1 MTSLAAPDAT
11 MYWLSRRTRNDQFL
25 LYCFAES
32 ARTDT
37 ELRTGILSR
46 CAAIPELRVR
56 LRDDPTGLAYPRWI
70 PAAPEPAQV
79 RQHRLTTPVWPELLT
94 ALGEL
99 AGTGV
104 DATEHPWLLHF
115 FRGIRDSPAPDP
127 QVTVVV
133 LQISHALVDGRG
145 AADLARALFTEP
157 ARPGAETGVAAV
169 EHPQAGRSGP
179 VEQDSGSRVGQS
191 MPGVEPETSVGER
204 LSFRARVASLRAAA
218 VLPLGVV
225 RTVRRGTAAAQARNE
240 LAALTAAGLVPPPG
254 DGYPPGPLNGPVDVA
269 GHVVRMVVCPADDFR
284 IPGLS
289 VTVVGLTVVSIAL
302 ERYLRER
309 GEEVTRL
316 GAQVPMALPPRPGV
330 RNNYRSLGVDL
341 AAGERAP
348 RTRAARIAAELAA
361 RRERAGHP
369 LLDAQDA
376 VTAVVPPLFLR
387 RDVRGYPIDSVPEQI
402 TGHTV
407 VSSVNRGPADLAFG
421 GAPVRFTGGFP
432 ALGSVMHLTHGVHG
446 LGETVTLSM
455 HADPGVVE
463 VDSYIGHV
471 ADVVRE
477 LPRLLA

>member
-1 MTSLAAPDAT
+1 

-32 ARTDT
+32 THTDT
-37 ELRTGILSR
+37 ELCAGLLSR
-46 CAAIPELRVR
+46 CAAIPGLRVR

-70 PAAPEPAQV
+70 HADPEHAQV
-79 RQHRLTTPVWPELLT
+79 LLHRLATPSWPELLT

-99 AGTGV
+99 VGTGV
-104 DATEHPWLLHF
+104 DATEYPWLLHI

-133 LQISHALVDGRG
+133 VQISHALADGRG
-145 AADLARALFTEP
+145 AADIARALFTGP
-157 ARPGAETGVAAV
+157 ARAGTGAVGGRPAGPGAE
-169 EHPQAGRSGP
+169 PMPRAGDHAQTPPIRRSEREREP
-179 VEQDSGSRVGQS
+179 VQS
-191 MPGVEPETSVGER
+191 AGGARPVGEC
-204 LSFRARVASLRAAA
+204 LSFGARVASLRAAA
-218 VLPLGVV
+218 ALPLGVV

-240 LAALTAAGLVPPPG
+240 LAALTEAGLVPPPG
-254 DGYPPGPLNGPVDVA
+254 DGYPPGPLNGPADLV
-269 GHVVRMVVCPADDFR
+269 GHAVRMLVCPADDFR

-309 GEEVTRL
+309 GEEAGRL

-341 AAGERAP
+341 AAGEPEPRSRAV
-348 RTRAARIAAELAA
+348 RIAAELAA
-361 RRERAGHP
+361 RRERARNP

-387 RDVRGYPIDSVPEQI
+387 RDVRDYPIDSVPGRI

-407 VSSVNRGPADLAFG
+407 VSSVNRGPADLVFG

-432 ALGSVMHLTHGVHG
+432 ALGSVMHLTHGIHG
-446 LGETVTLSM
+446 LGSTVTVSI
-455 HADPGVVE
+455 HADPGVVA
-463 VDSYIGHV
+463 VDSYAGLV
-471 ADVVRE
+471 ADALRE
-477 LPRLLA
+477 LPGLLA